1 MANLNVKGSVNIT
14 GSLTKDFEGAYAR
27 KVDVMDQVN
36 DTGWME
42 LNGSPF
48 MAYNDSGLI
57 TNSSIRD
64 FGYEYCKFRVV
75 NNICYLAIANNSATI
90 PVWHEGQNV
99 TGLYLG
105 TLPYIIT
112 PSYTMAWLADPADS
126 TGYEVQIGLE
136 TNGKLNAVCLG
147 GSKTK
152 WVCRLYTSFPIDNFD
167 YSKLLTVLDS
177 YYNS

>member
-14 GSLTKDFEGAYAR
+14 GSLTKAFKGPYAR
-27 KVDVMDQVN
+27 TVDVMDQVN

-42 LNGSPF
+42 LTGSPWIQ
-48 MAYNDSGLI
+48 YGDGGTI

-64 FGYEYCKFRVV
+64 FNDNYAKFRVV
-75 NNICYLAIANNSATI
+75 NNICYLAILDTSTTV
-90 PVWHEGQNV
+90 PLWHEGQTI

-112 PSYTMAWLADPADS
+112 PSYTMSWLANPVDS
-126 TGYEVQIGLE
+126 TGYEVQVGLE
-136 TNGKLNAVCLG
+136 TNGRLHAVCLG
-147 GSKTK
+147 GSRPKTIF
-152 WVCRLYTSFPIDNFD
+152 RFYGSFPIDNFD

>member
-14 GSLTKDFEGAYAR
+14 GSLTKDFKGSYAR

-42 LNGSPF
+42 LHGSPW
-48 MAYNDSGLI
+48 MQYGDGGTI
-57 TNSSIRD
+57 TTNSVRD
-64 FGYEYCKFRVV
+64 FGSQYAKFRVV
-75 NNICYLAIANNSATI
+75 NNICYLAILDNSTTI
-90 PVWHEGQNV
+90 PVWHEGQTI

-112 PSYTMAWLADPADS
+112 PSYTMSWLANPVDS
-126 TGYEVQIGLE
+126 TGYEVQVGLE
-136 TNGKLNAVCLG
+136 TNGQLHAVCLG
-147 GSKTK
+147 GSRPKY
-152 WVCRLYTSFPIDNFD
+152 VFRFYGSFPIDNFD

-177 YYNS
+177 YY